1 MLDLFKQ
8 KDKQKHIL
16 LSMLLVILF
25 TSISNYFNFFGV
37 VGSLIFGLII
47 ACLAGL
53 AHEFILNK
61 YFKIGVFDTE
71 DLKANSI
78 GLTLG
83 LLIMIVY
90 YWLF

>member
-16 LSMLLVILF
+16 VSMFLVILF
-25 TSISNYFNFFGV
+25 TVISDYFNLFDK
-37 VGSLIFGLII
+37 VGSIIFGLSVSGV
-47 ACLAGL
+47 AGL

-61 YFKIGVFDTE
+61 HFKIGVFDTE

-78 GLTLG
+78 GLFLG
-83 LLIMIVY
+83 VLIMIVY
-90 YWLF
+90 YQVV

>member
-16 LSMLLVILF
+16 VSMILVILF
-25 TSISNYFNFFGV
+25 TVISDYFNFFSS
-37 VGSLIFGLII
+37 VGSIIFGLSVSGV
-47 ACLAGL
+47 AGL

-61 YFKIGVFDTE
+61 HFKIGVFDLD

-78 GLTLG
+78 GLFFGVVL
-83 LLIMIVY
+83 MIVCNQVV
-90 YWLF
+90 